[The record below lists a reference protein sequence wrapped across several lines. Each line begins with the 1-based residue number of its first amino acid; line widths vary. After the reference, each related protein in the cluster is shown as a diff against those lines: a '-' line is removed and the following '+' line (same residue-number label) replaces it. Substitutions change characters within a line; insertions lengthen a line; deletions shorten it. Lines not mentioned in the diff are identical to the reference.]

1 MIHIK
6 YELNDE
12 ERAILARSRV
22 ASATNRRWAIV
33 MNALSAVLLL
43 SGALWAFMQGER
55 SWSTLYFASISV
67 YFGALVVTGLVGR
80 RAAENV
86 ARAYDLQV
94 DDVGARGSICGREFE
109 DAWKTID
116 SATDAGPIVLLKRRH
131 RSMPLA
137 IPKRPL
143 DDAGAFWSLIDER
156 LTAKRGL
163 IARSDRTFIVNTT
176 RL

>member
-67 YFGALVVTGLVGR
+67 YFGALVVTGLVGLDGVD
-80 RAAENV
+80 AAFT
-86 ARAYDLQV
+86 ALRDP
-94 DDVGARGSICGREFE
+94 
-109 DAWKTID
+109 DAHAKI
-116 SATDAGPIVLLKRRH
+116 
-131 RSMPLA
+131 
-137 IPKRPL
+137 
-143 DDAGAFWSLIDER
+143 LIDPMSEA
-156 LTAKRGL
+156 T
-163 IARSDRTFIVNTT
+163 SPQPM
-176 RL
+176 